1 MVIGYDGTDEGADA
15 LALARVLVPEGQ
27 GRLVAA
33 CVAPLPHLTR
43 NSPELRGRLE
53 GEARAKLAAIEDERL
68 DTRVVVSGSAAKGLF
83 ELAEAEDADVL
94 VVGSSHHAGLGA
106 IMPGSVARALLQGAP
121 CAVALAPRGYRNG
134 GTDRLRVIG
143 VGYDASPE
151 SEAAL
156 DGAIEL
162 GLAHKATMRVT
173 TVMPPAIGRDK
184 EISREPTL
192 RDRMQTKLHAAVE
205 RCPRELRALPQA
217 LTGNPI
223 TQLRQELERGVDV
236 LVLGSRGYGPF
247 MRVMAGSVADEL
259 MRSAPCPVLVFPRA
273 GEPAAGASTPC
284 VS

>member
-1 MVIGYDGTDEGADA
+1 M
-15 LALARVLVPEGQ
+15 
-27 GRLVAA
+27 
-33 CVAPLPHLTR
+33 
-43 NSPELRGRLE
+43 
-53 GEARAKLAAIEDERL
+53 
-68 DTRVVVSGSAAKGLF
+68 
-83 ELAEAEDADVL
+83 L

-106 IMPGSVARALLQGAP
+106 MKPGGVARALLQGAP
-121 CAVALAPRGYRNG
+121 CAVALAPRGYRHG

-162 GLAHKATMRVT
+162 GLANQATMRVT
-173 TVMPPAIGRDK
+173 TVMPSAIGRER

-192 RDRMQTKLHAAVE
+192 RDRMQAKLLAAIE

-223 TQLRQELERGVDV
+223 SELRQELERGVDV

-247 MRVMAGSVADEL
+247 MRVMMGSVADEL
-259 MRSAPCPVLVFPRA
+259 MRSASRPILVIPRA
-273 GEPAAGASTPC
+273 GSPAAGGSTAG
-284 VS
+284 